1 MTPTDPAK
9 KGFFSSLFDFSFKT
23 FITPTIIRIVY
34 GIVMVLAGLA
44 ALFLVVVSFRSSAAA
59 GVIVLL
65 IVAPIVFLFSVIL
78 YRIFLEAWTVSV
90 TVFVQ

>member
-1 MTPTDPAK
+1 
-9 KGFFSSLFDFSFKT
+9 
-23 FITPTIIRIVY
+23 
-34 GIVMVLAGLA
+34 MVLAGLA
-44 ALFLVVVSFRSSAAA
+44 ALYLVVVSFRSSAAA
-59 GVIVLL
+59 GVVVLL